1 MNLFKFDDSWAFDM
15 SPQIW
20 IYVVAVFIVMIITYA
35 AWKISGY
42 YQKKKKKEK
51 EEKAVKLEEPV

>member
-20 IYVVAVFIVMIITYA
+20 IYVVAVLILTSVTYA
-35 AWKISGY
+35 AWDVFVRYLKS
-42 YQKKKKKEK
+42 KKRKR
-51 EEKAVKLEEPV
+51 EEDAKLNQV